1 MGESPFHYVDALYHL
16 YLINQN
22 NDTFSD
28 ATITVA
34 RLQKSIRR
42 YQDTVLQL
50 TGVDKEWARCEE
62 IGTCVSNVLKALED
76 VLCHGMGD
84 LNDLIAI
91 HSRGELLYQ
100 TLPSA

>member
-1 MGESPFHYVDALYHL
+1 MSGC
-16 YLINQN
+16 
-22 NDTFSD
+22 
-28 ATITVA
+28 
-34 RLQKSIRR
+34 RLLLGGLLGGMHV
-42 YQDTVLQL
+42 VLQL
-50 TGVDKEWARCEE
+50 TGVDKEWAHREE

-91 HSRGELLYQ
+91 HSHGELLYQ

>member
-22 NDTFSD
+22 NDTFRD

-50 TGVDKEWARCEE
+50 TGVDKEWACCEE